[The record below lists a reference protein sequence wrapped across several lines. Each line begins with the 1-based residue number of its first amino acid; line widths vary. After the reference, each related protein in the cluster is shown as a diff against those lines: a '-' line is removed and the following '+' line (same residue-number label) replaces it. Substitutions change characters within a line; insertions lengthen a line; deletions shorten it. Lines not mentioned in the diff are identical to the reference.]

1 MPCHASPSLWSP
13 ALRQLYT
20 EALCQKWCLATK
32 PKTRQHCPCHC
43 SRYMNPSPDLVLL
56 WQGGSAQ
63 QEPQSWT
70 VPSLIREGEGQGWK
84 GRRLKTNVPWGGG
97 YEKKNKKQALKYRVG
112 GAVSVSISL
121 LQPHGGG
128 HSTPPL
134 EEGQKEERLGASCY
148 CQPAACSRVRET
160 PGRRESSSS
169 GAKAY
174 SHSSC
179 KCSPGGSL
187 HWTIPATGPRVKQRR
202 WWCSLQWAKTTL
214 AQWYLSWS
222 A

>member
-1 MPCHASPSLWSP
+1 MEAQNQRQGNTVLIIVPGTWILPQTWFCSGREAQHNRNLSPGQRLHRLW
-13 ALRQLYT
+13 AF
-20 EALCQKWCLATK
+20 
-32 PKTRQHCPCHC
+32 
-43 SRYMNPSPDLVLL
+43 
-56 WQGGSAQ
+56 
-63 QEPQSWT
+63 
-70 VPSLIREGEGQGWK
+70 LIREGEGQGWK
-84 GRRLKTNVPWGGG
+84 GRRLETSVPWGEG

-112 GAVSVSISL
+112 GAVSVLISL

-134 EEGQKEERLGASCY
+134 EEGQKEERVGATCY
-148 CQPAACSRVRET
+148 CQPAACSWVRET

-169 GAKAY
+169 GTKAY

-187 HWTIPATGPRVKQRR
+187 HWTIPATGPCVKQRR
-202 WWCSLQWAKTTL
+202 WQCSLQWAKTL
-214 AQWYLSWS
+214 AQWYSSWS